1 MARPRGLLSWFTSP
15 SPDVAIEIAS
25 GQVSGVGLAP
35 GTEAPTVARQ
45 ASVPLP
51 AGALVPALNAHN
63 ISDRGAVHAA
73 VRQVLEQL
81 GRPKRVALV
90 VPDPVARLSIVR
102 FDSVP
107 AKRDD
112 LEQLVRFQVKKAAP
126 FPIEAAHLS
135 VVPGRKLDGGAQEFV
150 VAVARR
156 DVLEEYEAACAAAG
170 AHAGVVDLATC
181 SLLNLAMVGSR
192 RSGTTDGATDWMLVH
207 LASAYSTVA
216 IVRGDTPIL
225 FRNLVAEAE
234 GPLTQAVHQSAM
246 YYEDRL
252 EGLGFSRVVITGRGA
267 GGDESRDVEQV
278 VRERLHAPVESLDL
292 GQSVR
297 FADRIDVPASLAS
310 VLGPSIGLASREA
323 Q

>member
-1 MARPRGLLSWFTSP
+1 MARPRGFLSWFTSP

-25 GQVSGVGLAP
+25 GQVCGVGLAA
-35 GTEAPTVARQ
+35 GTDEPTVARQ
-45 ASVPLP
+45 ASAPLP
-51 AGALVPALNAHN
+51 TGALVPALNAHN
-63 ISDRGAVHAA
+63 VSDRGAVHAA

-135 VVPGRKLDGGAQEFV
+135 VVPGRALDGGAREFV

-156 DVLEEYEAACAAAG
+156 DVVEEYEAACAEAG

-181 SLLNLAMVGSR
+181 SLLNLAMAGR
-192 RSGTTDGATDWMLVH
+192 RRADGEDVEDWMLVH
-207 LASAYSTVA
+207 VTSAYSTVA

-252 EGLGFSRVVITGRGA
+252 EGRGFRRVVVAGRGA
-267 GGDESRDVEQV
+267 GSVEFREVEQIV
-278 VRERLHAPVESLDL
+278 LERLHATVEPLDL
-292 GQSVR
+292 GRVVR
-297 FADRIDVPASLAS
+297 RADRIEIPAA
-310 VLGPSIGLASREA
+310 LGPTIGLAMREA
-323 Q
+323 C